1 MEELVAAYV
10 EAMSTPLTTPEE
22 RAAHEAR
29 IREHL
34 QLVGQDLTI
43 LTPGERE
50 RALQKTTEPAQE
62 STEPA
67 QEPEPTWLEKLRAQ
81 RAAEAPAR
89 EAQYRKAARPYAKK
103 YGLDV
108 VTDKAQIK
116 ELIDAAK
123 RLERCAGCQG
133 FCRNLGDHEYETVK
147 ISTEGKVTW
156 WLPCPVEIRRRIE
169 EKLPAKYADKTF
181 DDYEVTDD
189 NRKAVGLVRWF
200 MEHGN
205 GRGIYL
211 SGGVGTGKTFLAV
224 LIAKNFI
231 ERGDYVV
238 FGTMPALL
246 GQLKETFDNPQ
257 LSSQT
262 VLRKFINCDLLVL
275 DDVGVGKLSAW
286 NLDVLFQILNGRY
299 ERKTATVLT
308 SNYSLNQ
315 LASKIAE
322 VDSVGAARIQSR
334 LAGTNYFTSLGNRDR
349 RQS

>member
-1 MEELVAAYV
+1 MEELVNAYV

-34 QLVGQDLTI
+34 QLVGQDLT
-43 LTPGERE
+43 LLAPAERE
-50 RALQKTTEPAQE
+50 RALQKTTE
-62 STEPA
+62 SA
-67 QEPEPTWLEKLRAQ
+67 QEPKPTQSAWLEKLRAQ

-89 EAQYRKAARPYAKK
+89 EARYRKAARPYAKK

-108 VTDKAQIK
+108 VADKAQIQ
-116 ELIDAAK
+116 ELIAAAK
-123 RLERCAGCQG
+123 RLEQCAGCQG
-133 FCRNLGDHEYETVK
+133 FCQHLGDHEYETVK
-147 ISTEGKVTW
+147 ISAEGKVTW
-156 WLPCPVEIRRRIE
+156 WVPCPVEIRRRIE

-189 NRKAVGLVRWF
+189 NRKAVGLAHWF

-262 VLRKFINCDLLVL
+262 VLRQFINCDLLVL

-308 SNYSLNQ
+308 SNYSLGE

>member
-1 MEELVAAYV
+1 MEELMNAYV

-34 QLVGQDLTI
+34 QLAGQDALLTEE
-43 LTPGERE
+43 ERE
-50 RALQKTTEPAQE
+50 RALQKTD
-62 STEPA
+62 EPA
-67 QEPEPTWLEKLRAQ
+67 QEPKPTWLEKLRAQ

-89 EAQYRKAARPYAKK
+89 EAHYREAARPYVKK
-103 YGLDV
+103 YGLDI
-108 VTDKAQIK
+108 VTDRPQIQ
-116 ELIDAAK
+116 ELIAAAK
-123 RLERCAGCQG
+123 RLEQCANCQG
-133 FCRNLGDHEYETVK
+133 ICQHIGDHEFETVK
-147 ISTEGKVTW
+147 ISAEGKVTW

-189 NRKAVGLVRWF
+189 NRKAVGLAHWF
-200 MEHGN
+200 MECGKE
-205 GRGIYL
+205 RGLYL

-231 ERGDYVV
+231 ERGDWVV
-238 FGTMPALL
+238 FGTMPTLL

-275 DDVGVGKLSAW
+275 GDVGVGKLSAW

-299 ERKTATVLT
+299 EGKKVTVLT
-308 SNYSLNQ
+308 SNYNLEE
-315 LASKIAE
+315 LARKIAE

-334 LAGTNYFTSLGNRDR
+334 LAGTSYFADLGDRDR
-349 RQS
+349 RCG